1 MKFPGNLKIIANSK
15 KNIIISLFFILIL
28 YFLFSSG
35 VINTFFVGKAFS
47 EKGSSEFFVDWK
59 TIIRWLECN
68 SVGSEI
74 YAICKAFNYGK
85 IILLLPYSKNLEIFY
100 FIYLPT
106 ITIAIFIISVTFL
119 INPRNIIQFIVLFLA
134 IFNPSTLTLLE
145 RMNLDIFIFLILII
159 MSLNRIYVINWILFS
174 FAFLTKI
181 YPVVLGI
188 IIFVE
193 NKLRKKISL
202 IVILVSILVLLM
214 TYIFIYQQDI
224 FSLNRYG
231 VGVKAGYFLLFSL
244 NATPK
249 IIKYVFDFN
258 YILSLIIIYIPF
270 FISLYFIIKFFNKR
284 NIKNYIDIY
293 SFEEKLFLLGAN
305 MLVLCYI
312 FFSNYYYREIFLI
325 SLLPLFFKLINKYNI
340 KYVNYVI
347 YFIIFRFIFLF
358 IYGYIHI
365 DTQNLVYHT
374 NGIRYFTNIFLITA
388 TLKSLIDFVLMSF
401 IGSLVLLMN
410 YVVVVDL
417 VSKYK
422 KKGPEFKSGPF

>member
-1 MKFPGNLKIIANSK
+1 
-15 KNIIISLFFILIL
+15 
-28 YFLFSSG
+28 
-35 VINTFFVGKAFS
+35 
-47 EKGSSEFFVDWK
+47 DWK

-388 TLKSLIDFVLMSF
+388 TLKSLI
-401 IGSLVLLMN
+401 
-410 YVVVVDL
+410 
-417 VSKYK
+417 
-422 KKGPEFKSGPF
+422 

>member
-1 MKFPGNLKIIANSK
+1 
-15 KNIIISLFFILIL
+15 
-28 YFLFSSG
+28 
-35 VINTFFVGKAFS
+35 
-47 EKGSSEFFVDWK
+47 
-59 TIIRWLECN
+59 
-68 SVGSEI
+68 
-74 YAICKAFNYGK
+74 
-85 IILLLPYSKNLEIFY
+85 
-100 FIYLPT
+100 
-106 ITIAIFIISVTFL
+106 
-119 INPRNIIQFIVLFLA
+119 
-134 IFNPSTLTLLE
+134 
-145 RMNLDIFIFLILII
+145 
-159 MSLNRIYVINWILFS
+159 
-174 FAFLTKI
+174 
-181 YPVVLGI
+181 
-188 IIFVE
+188 
-193 NKLRKKISL
+193 
-202 IVILVSILVLLM
+202 M